1 MDCIFWDEH
10 TGKCLNGKNLNYGEE
25 CDNLESFPCFS
36 PQNIISLDPCFW
48 SDGKNVCTKRDSGMF
63 QRLCTGSGCWFYK
76 PPEEI
81 HSDQTA
87 KADAGKLELT
97 LVPRQI
103 IREIAKVRMYG
114 KQKYKDPDIWKDI
127 SPERLRNAA
136 YRHFL
141 SYLDDPHGVDEESGI
156 SHLSHL
162 ATNIAFLIELENN
175 HED

>member
-1 MDCIFWDEH
+1 MGCYYFLKGRCANIAIA
-10 TGKCLNGKNLNYGEE
+10 NYGCFCDESEE
-25 CDNLESFPCFS
+25 RECYSHCDDPKE
-36 PQNIISLDPCFW
+36 PCFW
-48 SDGKNVCTKRDSGMF
+48 SDASGM
-63 QRLCTGSGCWFYK
+63 CTHMDSTFFNYPCHGCGKYK
-76 PPEEI
+76 PPEKI
-81 HSDQTA
+81 PSDQTA

-114 KQKYKDPDIWKDI
+114 CKKYKDPDIWKNI

-141 SYLDDPHGVDEESGI
+141 SYLDDPCGVDEESGI

-162 ATNIAFLIELENN
+162 ATNIAFLCELEKNDGN
-175 HED
+175 D

>member
-1 MDCIFWDEH
+1 MGCRYCID
-10 TGKCLNGKNLNYGEE
+10 GKCVNIAVINYGISCDENEAHACFRLEE
-25 CDNLESFPCFS
+25 
-36 PQNIISLDPCFW
+36 PCFW
-48 SDGKNVCTKRDSGMF
+48 SDASGM
-63 QRLCTGSGCWFYK
+63 CTHMDSAFFHYPCHGCGKYK

-81 HSDQTA
+81 PSDQTA

-114 KQKYKDPDIWKDI
+114 KQKYKDPDIWKNI
-127 SPERLRNAA
+127 SHERLRNAA

-141 SYLDDPHGVDEESGI
+141 SYLDDPYGVDEESGI

-162 ATNIAFLIELENN
+162 ATNIAFLCELEQN
-175 HED
+175 HEDE

>member
-1 MDCIFWDEH
+1 MDCYFYNLREK
-10 TGKCLNGKNLNYGEE
+10 KCMNINNGNYNGY
-25 CDNLESFPCFS
+25 CDNNAEHECFVLYL
-36 PQNIISLDPCFW
+36 QEEPCFW
-48 SDGKNVCTKRDSGMF
+48 SNESGM
-63 QRLCTGSGCWFYK
+63 CTYMNSVYWNYPCHGCHKYK

-81 HSDQTA
+81 PSDQTA

-114 KQKYKDPDIWKDI
+114 CKKYKDPDIWKNI

-141 SYLDDPHGVDEESGI
+141 SYLDDPNGVDEESGI